1 MASEI
6 MAGDREAAGAIL
18 GMQDIYGRPLP
29 ERGEFIRGVSG
40 GKAWSGECVHSDQI
54 RVIVEVDIDSFIT
67 VSPEDIQND

>member
-29 ERGEFIRGVSG
+29 ERGDHIRGVSG
-40 GKAWSGECVHSDQI
+40 GKAWSGECVHSDQL
-54 RVIVEVDIDSFIT
+54 RVIVEVDDESYIT
-67 VSPEDIQND
+67 VSPADIQTD